1 VSEIRPASERIR
13 EFVLMKFPLARKRE
27 IKDADPLIEAGI
39 IDSMGVQDLVGF
51 LEHEFGVEVSDEEL
65 LPENFHSIEQLAAF
79 VSTKRGQRT
88 PDNFGDS

>member
-1 VSEIRPASERIR
+1 MREIRPANERIR
-13 EFVLMKFPLARKRE
+13 EFVFMKFPLARKRE
-27 IKDADPLIEAGI
+27 IKDADPLIEDGI

-79 VSTKRGQRT
+79 VSTKRRPAQSR
-88 PDNFGDS
+88 